1 MTWNA
6 HKIHYD
12 RDWTREVEG
21 HPDLVVHGP
30 LTAAL
35 LVELAGQAAGDV
47 GANLAR
53 FEYRAT
59 SPMYVSKEIKLNAAW
74 EGPRGKKLT
83 LWADQ
88 EGTLGMKATATFE

>member
-1 MTWNA
+1 M
-6 HKIHYD
+6 
-12 RDWTREVEG
+12 
-21 HPDLVVHGP
+21 VHGP